1 MKFILF
7 FLLATSSILSAGE
20 HFAMQMPSGWESV
33 TSTFQ
38 PDGKR
43 FEVWFQGTEHR
54 LINMTSPYGDEKKAT
69 IEEAIEGVMQPMNAY
84 GVHCKV
90 YGSSADEALVG
101 WSIPGENVTLVR
113 LISTP
118 FGLHSVMYSYQGPET
133 AGINPEKWMQF
144 LRSVPLVQTR

>member
-1 MKFILF
+1 MKCM
-7 FLLATSSILSAGE
+7 LLLLLVIGSVLSAGE
-20 HFAMQMPSGWESV
+20 RFAMQTPSGWESV
-33 TSTFQ
+33 TSQFQ
-38 PDGKR
+38 PDGKL

-54 LINMTSPYGDEKKAT
+54 LINMTSPYGAGKKVT
-69 IEEAIEGVMQPMNAY
+69 IDEAIEGVMQPMNAY

-101 WSIPGENVTLVR
+101 WSIPGENMTLVR

-133 AGINPEKWMQF
+133 AGINAEQWMQF
-144 LRSVPLVQTR
+144 LRAVPLIQTR